1 MNSVVFE
8 IASCPGVGKQV
19 CRAKRKSSSKFY
31 HCYNFAKCLSRF
43 PKEALQLT
51 IGRIS
56 CRFAQDC
63 TRFRSKEPPYSYQ
76 ATYTVMKKNLFRLR
90 LLCLYI
96 WSVIPKLSS
105 SCD

>member
-1 MNSVVFE
+1 MFE

-43 PKEALQLT
+43 PKDALQLT

-63 TRFRSKEPPYSYQ
+63 TRFRSKEPPTLIKLVAHSLHSHE
-76 ATYTVMKKNLFRLR
+76 KKHLLE

-96 WSVIPKLSS
+96 WSGIPKLSS
-105 SCD
+105 SSD